1 MTTSEAAEGRTVW
14 YVKFCPYGREECRD
28 YAWDKDKWG
37 YTKDE
42 AITKFT
48 DHLFCAH
55 SIVSDR
61 LMQSICD
68 DLEFGSYFDHGAED
82 PPTPPMPPSALT
94 PKQPAAPP
102 PSGKNEPADDPAE
115 NASGSSDRRKV
126 QLLDAAPSPEPDDD
140 TIEICPDV
148 VAALNMADEQIK
160 TANRNTK
167 AWNKATRLFA
177 STMND
182 AITILENSAATMSN
196 L

>member
-42 AITKFT
+42 VITKFT
-48 DHLFCAH
+48 DHLYCAH

-94 PKQPAAPP
+94 PKQPAVPP
-102 PSGKNEPADDPAE
+102 PPVKKTLAE
-115 NASGSSDRRKV
+115 KASASSKRRKV
-126 QLLDAAPSPEPDDD
+126 EPPDEPPAPEPDEA
-140 TIEICPDV
+140 TVEIGRHEM
-148 VAALNMADEQIK
+148 AALVHATEAIETSLVNAK
-160 TANRNTK
+160 K
-167 AWNKATRLFA
+167 ASLG
-177 STMND
+177 D
-182 AITILENSAATMSN
+182 AIIRPGVA
-196 L
+196 